1 MAPHPAS
8 TAPRNHRAEWDTATP
23 NTLDQ
28 KESPAEGHDST
39 SQGASWRPDREVTV
53 NGGFQRGW
61 AGSTFQK
68 ASHECKKRRGGW
80 TEDQRGRR
88 HLKASE
94 GASRPS
100 SSLSENS

>member
-39 SQGASWRPDREVTV
+39 SQGASWGPYRKVTV

-68 ASHECKKRRGGW
+68 ASRECKKQRAAG
-80 TEDQRGRR
+80 QRG
-88 HLKASE
+88 SE
-94 GASRPS
+94 AAVILSEAKDLSSRPRAQS
-100 SSLSENS
+100 